1 VALVALLVA
10 LLLGG
15 AGVASAHA
23 ALLSTDPAQ
32 GSVVAVPPTAV
43 TLRFSESVTLEPDA
57 VRVFDP
63 SGRRVDT
70 GTAAHAPG
78 DASTAQVRIDASA
91 AAAQGTY
98 TVAWRVISA
107 DTHPVAGA
115 YTFSIGRTSAPAPL
129 TGVAGVGGSSGP
141 TATGTLY
148 GLSRG
153 VQYGAMALLVG
164 SVGTVL
170 LCWPGGLRRRG
181 VQRLMIVGWAGLLL
195 STLAELALRGAY
207 ETGAGLGKVPDL
219 SLLRQVL
226 GEKLGVLLAVRVLL
240 LAGAGVFLA
249 LLGGHAHEDAHGDGH
264 ADEEARNADPDES
277 GALVAERRRRI
288 GLGATG
294 ALLAI
299 AIAVTWPLGDHASVG
314 LQVPLAVTLDT
325 VHILSMSLWLG
336 GLATVLVGLRTLAR
350 AGGIDAPAV
359 SRFSTLAF
367 SCVAAL
373 TATGVY
379 QAWRGLGSWSA
390 LTGTTYGRLL
400 LVKIGAVLV
409 ILGAAWMSRRWLALL
424 RTDHTTDVAEA
435 EADAEAVA
443 TESPAQAR
451 AAAEPEEAAEV
462 AVLVEVPATARSADQ
477 PGAES
482 SARDTDPERA
492 AQLARQAK
500 ARQQA
505 RQRKAR
511 EAAPAR
517 GMLLRSVA
525 LEAVFAVLVLG
536 LTTALTNSPPGRS
549 VAEQQVV
556 AAAAAHGPVDVTL
569 PYDTTGTTRGAKG
582 KVTIDIDP
590 ARPGQNTLHAYVY
603 DSTGKPV
610 DVPELDLALTLK
622 SKNLGPLT
630 VKLDH
635 LDIGHYGTSD
645 LELPLAGQWT
655 LAVTV
660 RSDDIDEATVA
671 TRISVG

>member
-1 VALVALLVA
+1 MKRHARSAAALLALLVA
-10 LLLGG
+10 LLLGD

-32 GSVVAVPPTAV
+32 GSVVAVPPAAV
-43 TLRFSESVTLEPDA
+43 TLHFSESVTLEPDA

-70 GTAAHAPG
+70 GTAAHASA
-78 DASTAQVRIDASA
+78 DASTAQVRIDANA

-115 YTFSIGRTSAPAPL
+115 YTFSIGRASAPAAL
-129 TGVAGVGGSSGP
+129 TGVAGVGSSGP

-153 VQYGAMALLVG
+153 VQYGAVALLVG
-164 SVGTVL
+164 SVGAVL
-170 LCWPGGLRRRG
+170 LCWPGGLRLRG

-195 STLAELALRGAY
+195 STLAELALRGTY
-207 ETGAGLGKVPDL
+207 EAGTGVGRVLDL

-249 LLGGHAHEDAHGDGH
+249 LLGGYAQGG
-264 ADEEARNADPDES
+264 DES
-277 GALVAERRRRI
+277 GALVVERRRRI
-288 GLGATG
+288 GLGVTG

-314 LQVPLAVTLDT
+314 MQVPLAVTLDT

-336 GLATVLVGLRTLAR
+336 GLATVLVGLRALTR
-350 AGGIDAPAV
+350 AGGVDVRAV
-359 SRFSTLAF
+359 GRFSTLAF
-367 SCVAAL
+367 WCVTAL

-390 LTGTTYGRLL
+390 LTDTTYGRLL

-409 ILGAAWMSRRWLALL
+409 ILGAAWMSRRWLTLL
-424 RTDHTTDVAEA
+424 RADASADASAEA
-435 EADAEAVA
+435 ETEAETETAEPAAVGVLAAVPTAVAERTDGRAAERTDEPAGEHAVEADAD
-443 TESPAQAR
+443 
-451 AAAEPEEAAEV
+451 
-462 AVLVEVPATARSADQ
+462 AD
-477 PGAES
+477 A
-482 SARDTDPERA
+482 DPERA

-525 LEAVFAVLVLG
+525 LEAVFAVVVLG
-536 LTTALTNSPPGRS
+536 LTTALTNSPPGRA
-549 VAEQQVV
+549 VAEQQAV
-556 AAAAAHGPVDVTL
+556 AKAAAHGPVDVTL
-569 PYDTTGTTRGAKG
+569 PYDTTGSTRGAQG
-582 KVTIDIDP
+582 KVTVDIDP
-590 ARPGQNTLHAYVY
+590 ARPGRNTLHAYVY

-610 DVPELDLALTLK
+610 DVPELDIALSLK

-635 LDIGHYGTSD
+635 LDIGHYGTAD

-660 RSDDIDEATVA
+660 RSDDIDEATVTA
-671 TRISVG
+671 PITVG

>member
-1 VALVALLVA
+1 
-10 LLLGG
+10 
-15 AGVASAHA
+15 
-23 ALLSTDPAQ
+23 
-32 GSVVAVPPTAV
+32 
-43 TLRFSESVTLEPDA
+43 
-57 VRVFDP
+57 
-63 SGRRVDT
+63 
-70 GTAAHAPG
+70 
-78 DASTAQVRIDASA
+78 
-91 AAAQGTY
+91 
-98 TVAWRVISA
+98 
-107 DTHPVAGA
+107 
-115 YTFSIGRTSAPAPL
+115 
-129 TGVAGVGGSSGP
+129 
-141 TATGTLY
+141 
-148 GLSRG
+148 
-153 VQYGAMALLVG
+153 MALLVG

-181 VQRLMIVGWAGLLL
+181 VQRLMVVGWAGLLL
-195 STLAELALRGAY
+195 STLAELALRGTY
-207 ETGAGLGKVPDL
+207 EAGTGLGRVFDL

-249 LLGGHAHEDAHGDGH
+249 LLGGHAHEDGRGDEHGDEPG
-264 ADEEARNADPDES
+264 DEPDEKS
-277 GALVAERRRRI
+277 GALVVERRRRI
-288 GLGATG
+288 GLGVTG

-336 GLATVLVGLRTLAR
+336 GLATVLVGLRALTR
-350 AGGIDAPAV
+350 AGGIDVRAV
-359 SRFSTLAF
+359 GRFSTLAF

-390 LTGTTYGRLL
+390 LTDTTYGRLL

-424 RTDHTTDVAEA
+424 RTHGATDAVEA
-435 EADAEAVA
+435 EVETDADETV
-443 TESPAQAR
+443 E
-451 AAAEPEEAAEV
+451 AEV
-462 AVLVEVPATARSADQ
+462 LAQVPATARD
-477 PGAES
+477 AES
-482 SARDTDPERA
+482 SSARSAADESDPERA

-525 LEAVFAVLVLG
+525 LEAVFAVVVLG
-536 LTTALTNSPPGRS
+536 LTTALTNSPPGRA
-549 VAEQQVV
+549 VAEQQAV
-556 AAAAAHGPVDVTL
+556 AKAAAHGPVDVTL
-569 PYDTTGTTRGAKG
+569 PYDTTGGTRGAKG

-671 TRISVG
+671 TPISVG

>member
-1 VALVALLVA
+1 MRSGAALLALLAA

-32 GSVVAVPPTAV
+32 GAVVAVPPGSV

-57 VRVFDP
+57 LRVFDP
-63 SGRRVDT
+63 SGKRVDT
-70 GTAAHAPG
+70 GTAGHSSG
-78 DASTAQVRIDASA
+78 DASTAQIRIDSNA

-115 YTFSIGRTSAPAPL
+115 FTFSIGRTSPPAAL
-129 TGVAGVGGSSGP
+129 SGVAGVGAGTGP

-164 SVGTVL
+164 SVAAVL
-170 LCWPGGLRRRG
+170 LCWHGGLRRRG

-195 STLAELALRGAY
+195 STLAELALRGTY
-207 ETGAGLGKVPDL
+207 EAGSGLGKVLDL

-249 LLGGHAHEDAHGDGH
+249 LLGGHADSTDDPKVTEGADGGDAG
-264 ADEEARNADPDES
+264 ES

-288 GLGATG
+288 GLGVTG

-325 VHILSMSLWLG
+325 VHILAMSLWLG
-336 GLATVLVGLRTLAR
+336 GLATVLVGLRAHAR
-350 AGGIDAPAV
+350 AGGIDAAAV
-359 SRFSTLAF
+359 GRFSTLAF
-367 SCVAAL
+367 WCVVAL

-424 RTDHTTDVAEA
+424 RTDASADAQSEAEPETEPSEAEA
-435 EADAEAVA
+435 E
-443 TESPAQAR
+443 
-451 AAAEPEEAAEV
+451 
-462 AVLVEVPATARSADQ
+462 VLAEVPAAARSGQ
-477 PGAES
+477 HRGAH
-482 SARDTDPERA
+482 DDGDPARA
-492 AQLARQAK
+492 AQLVRQAK

-505 RQRKAR
+505 QQRKAR

-517 GMLLRSVA
+517 GMLLRSVG
-525 LEAVFAVLVLG
+525 LEAVFAVVVLA
-536 LTTALTNSPPGRS
+536 LTTALTNSPPGRA
-549 VAEQQVV
+549 VAEQQSV

-569 PYDTTGTTRGAKG
+569 PYDTTGSTRAAKG

-590 ARPGQNTLHAYVY
+590 ARPGQNTLHAYLY
-603 DSTGKPV
+603 DSGGKPV
-610 DVPELDLALTLK
+610 DVPEIDIALTLK
-622 SKNLGPLT
+622 SKNLGPLP
-630 VKLDH
+630 VKLTH

-645 LELPLAGQWT
+645 LELPLPGQWT

-671 TRISVG
+671 TQISVN

>member
-1 VALVALLVA
+1 MKRYARSAAALLALLVA

-43 TLRFSESVTLEPDA
+43 TLHFSESVTLEPDA
-57 VRVFDP
+57 LRVFDP
-63 SGRRVDT
+63 SGKRVDT
-70 GTAAHAPG
+70 GTAGHASG

-115 YTFSIGRTSAPAPL
+115 FTFSIGRSSAPATL
-129 TGVAGVGGSSGP
+129 TGVAGVGDSGP
-141 TATGTLY
+141 TATGSLY
-148 GLSRG
+148 GLTRG

-164 SVGTVL
+164 SVGAVL
-170 LCWPGGLRRRG
+170 LCWPGGLRLRG
-181 VQRLMIVGWAGLLL
+181 VQRLMIAGWAGLLL
-195 STLAELALRGAY
+195 STLAELALRGTY
-207 ETGAGLGKVPDL
+207 EAGTGLGKVFDL

-249 LLGGHAHEDAHGDGH
+249 LLGGHAHED
-264 ADEEARNADPDES
+264 ES

-288 GLGATG
+288 GLGVTG
-294 ALLAI
+294 ALLSI

-314 LQVPLAVTLDT
+314 MQVPLAVTLDT

-336 GLATVLVGLRTLAR
+336 GLATVLVGLRALTR
-350 AGGIDAPAV
+350 AGGIDVRAV
-359 SRFSTLAF
+359 GRFSTLAF
-367 SCVAAL
+367 WCVAAL

-390 LTGTTYGRLL
+390 LTDTTYGRLL

-424 RTDHTTDVAEA
+424 RADASAEDATGSAEATEVLEA
-435 EADAEAVA
+435 EAGAGTGVVLAEVSAA
-443 TESPAQAR
+443 ARGGEQTAER
-451 AAAEPEEAAEV
+451 AAD
-462 AVLVEVPATARSADQ
+462 AVGVGDTTDPADPAGADADAD
-477 PGAES
+477 P
-482 SARDTDPERA
+482 DPERA
-492 AQLARQAK
+492 AQLARQAR

-525 LEAVFAVLVLG
+525 LEAVFAVVVLG
-536 LTTALTNSPPGRS
+536 LTTALTNSPPGRA
-549 VAEQQVV
+549 VAEQQAV
-556 AAAAAHGPVDVTL
+556 AKAAAHGPVDVTL
-569 PYDTTGTTRGAKG
+569 PYDTTGSTRGAKG

-590 ARPGQNTLHAYVY
+590 ARPGQNTLHAYLY

-610 DVPELDLALTLK
+610 DVPEIDIALSLK
-622 SKNLGPLT
+622 SKNLGPLA

-635 LDIGHYGTSD
+635 LDIGHWGTAD

-660 RSDDIDEATVA
+660 RSDDIDEATV
-671 TRISVG
+671 TTPVTVG